1 MTLEDA
7 WSEVSGTKQW
17 VVKHHTSQW
26 LTRSIASY
34 LFVVQHSW
42 SEKNDNVWL
51 AVCSSVMWNN
61 KGAEII
67 SLQKL
72 LVWLGKHEKKRQ
84 VVKNK
89 DGEKSMW
96 EIQWWN
102 TKVHAPYS
110 FKQQTWNTK
119 VGIKF
124 WFKLVYWTFFESGK
138 LYFLPSSI
146 PWAKIGH
153 FYVGNPNT
161 NFIWETAIRAL
172 TTKCYDYT
180 SVSYIIYLRTNLKQQ
195 GFLLCF
201 LFFSVKRVIPTHVNI
216 HKSM

>member
-34 LFVVQHSW
+34 LSVVQHSW
-42 SEKNDNVWL
+42 SEKNHNAWL
-51 AVCSSVMWNN
+51 ALCSSVMWDN

-84 VVKNK
+84 VVKKK

-102 TKVHAPYS
+102 TKVHASHS

-119 VGIKF
+119 AGIKF
-124 WFKLVYWTFFESGK
+124 WVKLVYWTFFESGK
-138 LYFLPSSI
+138 TLLSSI
-146 PWAKIGH
+146 
-153 FYVGNPNT
+153 VNPVSKNRT
-161 NFIWETAIRAL
+161 FIYWQPEY
-172 TTKCYDYT
+172 KF
-180 SVSYIIYLRTNLKQQ
+180 YLRN
-195 GFLLCF
+195 
-201 LFFSVKRVIPTHVNI
+201 S
-216 HKSM
+216 HKSFN